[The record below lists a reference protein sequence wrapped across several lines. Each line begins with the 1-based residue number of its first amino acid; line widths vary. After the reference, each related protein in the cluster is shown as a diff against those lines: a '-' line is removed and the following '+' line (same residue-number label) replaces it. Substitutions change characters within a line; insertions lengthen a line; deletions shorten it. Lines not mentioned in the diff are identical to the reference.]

1 MNAAE
6 QVAAAFEKVVT
17 DVAAALFVFGV
28 RIVGDTGSLVVELAK
43 AVIPGG
49 A

>member
-1 MNAAE
+1 MNGAE
-6 QVAAAFEKVVT
+6 KIAAAFEGVVT

-28 RIVGDTGSLVVELAK
+28 NVVGDTGALVVSLAK

-49 A
+49 G